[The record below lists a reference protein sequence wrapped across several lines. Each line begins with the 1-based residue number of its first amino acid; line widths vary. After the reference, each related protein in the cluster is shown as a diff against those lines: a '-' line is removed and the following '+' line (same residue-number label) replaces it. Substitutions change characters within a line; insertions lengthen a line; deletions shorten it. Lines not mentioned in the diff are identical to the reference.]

1 MGTYEKPDLILDKS
15 MGIAA
20 KAIKDSTDKG
30 LATIEAEKERRS
42 KLAVAKAKEDERAK
56 IRLDKQKAALV
67 QKRVDDI
74 ADINKSITTSFKPQA
89 TQGKLVVK
97 KNNGITTVTSEIID
111 ANDPSVN
118 NVDSELGMQDLW
130 VATLEE
136 MTKDLEQIQ
145 WGTPEYKKLEGDI
158 GSLIEL
164 GGIGNQMMNSGVQ
177 TYEDSFIYDATTQKL
192 VPKTYAANGA
202 SIYGQ
207 DSMKQNL
214 AIAWS
219 NGGKDPISG
228 KMAVSYVVQG
238 KNVGVKYIDPVIA
251 DQQKGLKKGDN
262 GYVDPKEYTYFQN
275 FLPKAKGAQKG
286 HQFWDVVD
294 VDAFNKDLSR
304 VWNQNDAGY
313 NATITSI
320 ESKADDEI
328 TVETVKNYDKANQD
342 IRDKM
347 TSPDNV
353 ANLNI
358 TPNTWQMI
366 RKDSDPKVWKRNDE
380 MQQIAAER
388 MADKAISQFGKELS
402 VTKRRRLEEM
412 RTKADKQIQNKALN
426 EGFGGLSSFATY
438 SNFWDNSNLQGTKDV
453 NNVDFGAQGRKYTI
467 QELDKMSR
475 YISNKGQVGQ
485 RVLVDIL
492 NRTGGR
498 GGMKKYIS
506 GAKLKRDK
514 ADEFVNQYNVAKGT
528 ALVSGA
534 MSTGE
539 QGDVIKWATDQV
551 DNNGNP
557 LLNPGYNGLKTT
569 SVYDAANVKKEF
581 TSDNEEQI
589 LRILLDQFVTPT
601 QTQKV
606 LDVRPTVGD
615 SKYIAV
621 NEDDFNADDA
631 SQNFA

>member
-30 LATIEAEKERRS
+30 LATIEAERDRRN

-74 ADINKSITTSFKPQA
+74 ADINKRITTSFKPQA
-89 TQGKLVVK
+89 TQGKLVANR
-97 KNNGITTVTSEIID
+97 NNGILTVTSEVID
-111 ANDPSVN
+111 VSDPSVN
-118 NVDSELGMQDLW
+118 NVDSELGMEQLW
-130 VATLEE
+130 VGTLEE
-136 MTKDLEQIQ
+136 MTKELEKIQ

-158 GSLIEL
+158 SSLIEL

-192 VPKTYAANGA
+192 KPKTYSANGA

-207 DSMKQNL
+207 DVMKQNL

-228 KMAVSYVVQG
+228 EMAVSYVVQG
-238 KNVGVKYIDPVIA
+238 KNVGVKYVDPVIA
-251 DQQKGLKKGDN
+251 KTQIGLKKGDQ
-262 GYVDPKEYTYFQN
+262 GYIDPKEYTYFQN

-294 VDAFNKDLSR
+294 VDAFNKDLGR
-304 VWNQNDAGY
+304 VWNANDAGY

-320 ESKADDEI
+320 ESKSDDEI
-328 TVETVKNYDKANQD
+328 TVETVKDYDKANQD
-342 IRDKM
+342 VRDRM
-347 TSPDNV
+347 TSPENV

-366 RKDSDPKVWKRNDE
+366 RKASDPKVWKRTDE
-380 MQQIAAER
+380 MQEVAAER

-402 VTKRRRLEEM
+402 TTKRKRLEEM
-412 RTKADKQIQNKALN
+412 RSKGDKQIQNKALN
-426 EGFGGLSSFATY
+426 EGFGGLSTFATY
-438 SNFWDNSNLQGTKDV
+438 GTFWGASNLQGTKDI
-453 NNVDFGAQGRKYTI
+453 NNIEFGKQGRKYTI

-475 YISNKGQVGQ
+475 YISTKGQTGQ
-485 RVLVDIL
+485 RVLVDML
-492 NRTGGR
+492 NKTGGR

-506 GAKLKRDK
+506 GATLKKDK
-514 ADEFVNQYNVAKGT
+514 ADEFVNQYNT
-528 ALVSGA
+528 STNSSLVVGG
-534 MSTGE
+534 MSPAE
-539 QGDVIKWATDQV
+539 QGDVIKWATQQV

-557 LLNPGYNGLKTT
+557 LLNAGYNNLKTT
-569 SVYDAANVKKEF
+569 SVYDSANVKKEI
-581 TSDNEEQI
+581 TSDNEEQV
-589 LRILLDQFVTPT
+589 LKILLDQFVTPT
-601 QTQKV
+601 QAQKV
-606 LDVRPTVGD
+606 LDVRPAVGD
-615 SKYIAV
+615 ANYIAV
-621 NEDDFNADDA
+621 NEDDFNANDA